1 MKYPKTI
8 NMLCPKCRKHTEH
21 KVKLGKQRTRG
32 SAHPNSKSNRQ
43 KDRLKRGYGGHGKFS
58 KPAVPKKPTQK
69 LDLRYQCTECKKLS
83 IKGKGF
89 RVKKF
94 ELT

>member
-8 NMLCPKCRKHTEH
+8 RTLCPKCGVHREH
-21 KVKLGKQRTRG
+21 KVKMSKQKTRG

-43 KDRLKRGYGGHGKFS
+43 KVRLKRGYGGHGKFS

-69 LDLRYQCTECKKLS
+69 VDLRLQCTECKKMHT
-83 IKGKGF
+83 KKGF
-89 RVKKF
+89 RIKKF